1 MTRTLIFLTALLL
14 GAGTALAD
22 LESGMVR
29 FEQGDFEGALAELQ
43 PAAKAGEPQAQYIV
57 GVMHLNGM
65 VGAPDAAAA
74 AGWIRQ
80 AAEQGHIEAQV
91 ELARM
96 YHTGEGV
103 ARDEAEMV
111 RWYQAAAEQ
120 GHVGA
125 QLFVADAYA
134 YGYGVEPDRV
144 QAYMWYEIAMRYWGD
159 LALPAR
165 QAVAE
170 HMSQS
175 EIAEAVNRAALL
187 AVPPAPQ

>member
-1 MTRTLIFLTALLL
+1 MTRTLIFLIALLF
-14 GAGTALAD
+14 GIAAARAD
-22 LESGMVR
+22 LESGMVY

-43 PAAKAGEPQAQYIV
+43 PAAQAGEPQAQYIV
-57 GVMHLNGM
+57 GVMRLNGM
-65 VGAPDAAAA
+65 VGEPDAAAA
-74 AGWIRQ
+74 ADWIRR

-96 YHTGEGV
+96 YHEGDGV

-111 RWYQAAAEQ
+111 RWYRAAAEQ

-134 YGYGVEPDRV
+134 YGYGVEPNRI

-165 QAVAE
+165 QAVAQQ
-170 HMSQS
+170 MSDA
-175 EIAEAVNRAALL
+175 EIAEAVNRAAIL